1 MGGGRQGHP
10 GNGRGAGGAERQI
23 LGNPPGTQ
31 PIHILGSVDVQ
42 VPLDPYMDLKALS
55 QYSSISVRKLRDLLK
70 EPLRPLPCY
79 RVDGKILVRRSDF
92 DRWME
97 AYRYT
102 PDLTKLVDEVVAEF
116 RRPA

>member
-1 MGGGRQGHP
+1 MGSGRQGHP
-10 GNGRGAGGAERQI
+10 GNGRGAERQI

-42 VPLDPYMDLKALS
+42 VPLDPYMDLQALS

-70 EPLRPLPCY
+70 DPLRPLPCF
-79 RVDGKILVRRSDF
+79 RVDGKIVVRWSEF
-92 DRWME
+92 QRWME

-102 PDLTKLVDEVVAEF
+102 PDLDKLVDEVVSAIQ
-116 RRPA
+116 R

>member
-10 GNGRGAGGAERQI
+10 GNGRGAEVAQRQI

-42 VPLDPYMDLKALS
+42 VPLDPYMDLQALS

-70 EPLRPLPCY
+70 DPPRPLPCY
-79 RVDGKILVRRSDF
+79 RVDGKILVRRSEF
-92 DRWME
+92 DAWMQ
-97 AYRYT
+97 RFKYT
-102 PDLTKLVDEVVAEF
+102 PDLDKIVDEVVSEI